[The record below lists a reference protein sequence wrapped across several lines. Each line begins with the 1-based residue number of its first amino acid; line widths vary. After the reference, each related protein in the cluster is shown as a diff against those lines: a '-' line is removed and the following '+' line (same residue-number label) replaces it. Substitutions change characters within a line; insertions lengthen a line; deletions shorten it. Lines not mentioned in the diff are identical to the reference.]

1 MNSLTNGSLKA
12 AFEADGL
19 TQGFPLVWETLDSE
33 ELQAVF
39 EMGERYKKFI
49 TQSKTER
56 LCAVEIIRIAEENGY
71 QDMDKLGTGYQPKA
85 GDKLYRV
92 NRGKAVV
99 MMVLGQASLTEGL
112 HIVGSHIDAPR
123 LDLKPVPL
131 YEEADMA
138 FLKTHYYGG
147 VKKYQWTSLPLAMH
161 GVARKKSGELVVIR
175 IGEDPEDPV
184 FFITDLLPHLAKD
197 QVTKPLGEAI
207 TGEGLNVLAGSVPI
221 PKGSSEGAGDSL
233 LKDRV
238 KLHMLQLLKERYD
251 LTERELIT
259 AEIEIVPAGEARD
272 VGLDRG
278 MISSYGHDD
287 RVCAFASL
295 EAILQVT
302 DPVKTAVAYFT
313 DKEEVGSMGNT
324 GAESAFFETTLAEL
338 MALQEGQYNDLMLR
352 RAMAK
357 TEVLS
362 ADVSAGFDPNY
373 PEAYDKRNSG
383 MMGRG
388 LELMKYTGV
397 RGKSGSSDAN
407 GEFFDKVVRLF
418 EDAKVLWQ
426 VGELGKVDQGG
437 GGTIAYILANRGAEV
452 IDCGVPV
459 LSMHAPYEVIS
470 KADLYMAAKGYQAF
484 LNR

>member
-1 MNSLTNGSLKA
+1 MSTTESKSLK
-12 AFEADGL
+12 DTL
-19 TQGFPLVWETLDSE
+19 MLSFPIVWEKLDQDE
-33 ELQAVF
+33 TALVF
-39 EMGERYKKFI
+39 EVAERYKKFI
-49 TQSKTER
+49 NLSKTER
-56 LCAVEIIRIAEENGY
+56 LCASEIVRTALAAGFR
-71 QDMDKLGTGYQPKA
+71 DLDSLGGDYKPVA
-85 GDKLYRV
+85 GDKLFRV
-92 NRGKAVV
+92 NRDKAVILIV
-99 MMVLGQASLTEGL
+99 VGQSSLTEGL
-112 HIVGSHIDAPR
+112 NIVGSHIDAPR

-161 GVARKKSGELVVIR
+161 GTARLGNGESVEIR
-175 IGEDPEDPV
+175 IGEEAEDPV

-197 QVTKPLGEAI
+197 QVAKPLGEAI
-207 TGEGLNVLAGSVPI
+207 TGEGLNVLAGSI
-221 PKGSSEGAGDSL
+221 PFPETGDPEA
-233 LKDRV
+233 KDKV
-238 KLHMLQLLKERYD
+238 KLHLLKLLYDRYGI
-251 LTERELIT
+251 TERELAT

-295 EAILQVT
+295 EAILAVEN
-302 DPVKTAVAYFT
+302 PEKTAVAYFT

-324 GAESAFFETTLAEL
+324 GAESAFLETTLAEL
-338 MALQEGQYNDLMLR
+338 ILLQSGNYHDLLLR
-352 RAMAK
+352 RALSK

-373 PEAYDKRNSG
+373 PDAYDKRNTG

-388 LELMKYTGV
+388 LEIMKYTGV

-418 EDAKVLWQ
+418 EASGVYWQ

-437 GGTIAYILANRGAEV
+437 GGTIAYILANKGAEV

-470 KADLYMAAKGYQAF
+470 KADLYMAVKGYRAF

>member
-1 MNSLTNGSLKA
+1 MSTTESKSLK
-12 AFEADGL
+12 DTL
-19 TQGFPLVWETLDSE
+19 MLSFPIVWEKLDQE
-33 ELQAVF
+33 ETALVF
-39 EMGERYKKFI
+39 EVAERYKKFI
-49 TQSKTER
+49 NQSKTER
-56 LCAVEIIRIAEENGY
+56 LCASEIVRTALAAGFR
-71 QDMDKLGTGYQPKA
+71 DLDSLGGDYRPEA
-85 GDKLYRV
+85 GDKLLRV
-92 NRGKAVV
+92 NRDKAVTL
-99 MMVLGQASLTEGL
+99 MVVGQSALTEGL
-112 HIVGSHIDAPR
+112 NIVGSHIDAPR

-161 GVARKKSGELVVIR
+161 GTARLGNGESVEIR
-175 IGEDPEDPV
+175 IGEEAEDPV

-207 TGEGLNVLAGSVPI
+207 TGEGLNVLAGSI
-221 PKGSSEGAGDSL
+221 PFPETGDPEA
-233 LKDRV
+233 KDKV
-238 KLHMLQLLKERYD
+238 KLHLLKLLYDRYGI
-251 LTERELIT
+251 TERELAT

-295 EAILQVT
+295 EAILAVEN
-302 DPVKTAVAYFT
+302 PEKTAVAYFT

-324 GAESAFFETTLAEL
+324 GAESAFLETTLAEL
-338 MALQEGQYNDLMLR
+338 ILLQSGNYHDLLLR
-352 RAMAK
+352 RALSK

-373 PEAYDKRNSG
+373 PDAYDKRNTG

-388 LELMKYTGV
+388 LEIMKYTGV

-418 EDAKVLWQ
+418 EASGVYWQ

-437 GGTIAYILANRGAEV
+437 GGTIAYILANKGAEV

-470 KADLYMAAKGYQAF
+470 KADLYMAVKGYRAF
-484 LNR
+484 LKR